1 MRWVLLVGWLGWVG
15 CGAVPLP
22 GGKNLPTGACNT
34 LSECDCFRRTDC
46 NMVKETCWCA
56 SACGETQVAC
66 LECTATKFIRCEA
79 K

>member
-1 MRWVLLVGWLGWVG
+1 MRWVLLVGVLGWM
-15 CGAVPLP
+15 
-22 GGKNLPTGACNT
+22 GACNT